1 MLRTLMRSQH
11 AGAKETEQDRKR
23 DSTRVFTLDHRS
35 LFGFGKIYGSDSD
48 NGDNGDNHDND
59 NDSLLKIYT

>member
-11 AGAKETEQDRKR
+11 AGAKKTGKDRKR
-23 DSTRVFTLDHRS
+23 DSARVFTLDHRS

-48 NGDNGDNHDND
+48 NGDNHDND

>member
-11 AGAKETEQDRKR
+11 AGAKETGQDKERER
-23 DSTRVFTLDHRS
+23 ESALVFTLDHRS

-48 NGDNGDNHDND
+48 NGDNHDND